1 MTDDRTDTGDT
12 DPSDDGDDGARFGAA
27 LDELQ
32 RLVAELESDR
42 LDVDQLTLRVER
54 ATELVLWCRERL
66 DATRFQVEELLVR
79 LDDLDEP
86 ADQDDTDP
94 APVDP

>member
-1 MTDDRTDTGDT
+1 MTDDLIDTEREADT
-12 DPSDDGDDGARFGAA
+12 EGDDGARFGAA

-42 LDVDQLTLRVER
+42 LDVDHLAQRVQR

-79 LDDLDEP
+79 LDDLDES
-86 ADQDDTDP
+86 AATEVE
-94 APVDP
+94 PVDEPE

>member
-1 MTDDRTDTGDT
+1 MTDDPTDTDT
-12 DPSDDGDDGARFGAA
+12 EGDGARFGAA

-32 RLVAELESDR
+32 RLVGELESDR
-42 LDVDQLTLRVER
+42 LDVDHLTQRVQR

-79 LDDLDEP
+79 LDDLD
-86 ADQDDTDP
+86 DLGGLTDRDDEEP
-94 APVDP
+94 APVDT